1 MSAMVDDDTVDTV
14 IELKCSGAVF
24 FVLKV
29 QFLDVQRQQSFSEP
43 EFFYLQ
49 PALLISP
56 TVFSIRHYSAV
67 AVI

>member
-29 QFLDVQRQQSFSEP
+29 QFLYVKRQQSVLNPNSFISNL
-43 EFFYLQ
+43 FYWFLQ
-49 PALLISP
+49 LSFLSGIIL
-56 TVFSIRHYSAV
+56 V
-67 AVI
+67 

>member
-1 MSAMVDDDTVDTV
+1 MVDDDTVDTV